1 MVSPPSPPENED
13 IDLMRDANLQLN
25 LQDLRGQL
33 TVRLTIMLL
42 AVAQLLVLA
51 YDSPVTFPL
60 NMVLFWLSL
69 TLLGIAIIS
78 LRETHPTLIRHLF
91 VWGTAVNL
99 VVAMFLFPYSWL
111 PYIGIVLVFSNAMLV
126 HSSEFPMAVIVS
138 ITAIYLDQKGIRAY
152 DLGVLIALLIISVTI
167 AALSVRNLYTTLDW
181 LWHMHR
187 HSRDLLNTTRNQQAE
202 LHSMIKSLHIANDI
216 RERNKYE
223 LIVAYKEA
231 ESAKRLKEQFA
242 ANISHELRTPLSI
255 ILGFSEVMYL
265 SPEVYGETDMPPTL
279 LRDIAQIYRNSHH
292 LLGMIDDILDL
303 SRFEIVGF
311 TLKKEPTHLPTLLNE
326 AASIVQNLF
335 EQSGNMRLDVDIAP
349 DLPEVEVDQTRIRQV
364 LLNLLNNAHRFTQQG
379 IVTLSAKQGDGVVII
394 EVRDTGPGIPPH
406 KTDATFT
413 EFYQMDHSLSRSHG
427 GTGLGLTICQRLVK
441 AHDGRI
447 WVESEEGVGTT
458 FSFTLPVKEPLAL
471 QLHSYRTVSR
481 ETGDGAMRPTL
492 LFVESDPYVARM
504 VMRHLTAYEVVAVA
518 DPADLAQQVKRYRPF
533 AILYNLRPEQE
544 RDVSLTTA
552 VSIPII
558 ECSLPSHSWMAST
571 LGAVAAMTKPID
583 FEQLRAKIDQVG
595 GVVNILVIDDNPG
608 VCQLIERSLGAEN
621 SRYTIR
627 IAYDGNAG
635 LRAME
640 QQRPDFVI
648 LDLIMP
654 EMDGF
659 ELIQQMKADLAL
671 ATVPILLL
679 TATTYIE
686 ETLAQY
692 GNQLKIVQA
701 DPWHPAKTLHFLEA
715 ALSILN
721 PQNTP

>member
-1 MVSPPSPPENED
+1 MGSPMLPPENED

-33 TVRLTIMLL
+33 TVRLAIMLL
-42 AVAQLLVLA
+42 AVAQLLILV
-51 YDSPVTFPL
+51 YDSPVAFPL
-60 NMVLFWLSL
+60 DIVLFWLSL
-69 TLLGIAIIS
+69 TLLGLAIIR
-78 LRETHPTLIRHLF
+78 LRETQRTLIRHLF

-99 VVAMFLFPYSWL
+99 VVAMFLFPYSWI
-111 PYIGIVLVFSNAMLV
+111 PYVGIVLVFSNSMLV
-126 HSSEFPMAVIVS
+126 HSSEFPTAVMVS
-138 ITAIYLDQKGIRAY
+138 ITAIYLDQKGIRTY

-187 HSRDLLNTTRNQQAE
+187 HSRDLLTTTRNQQAE
-202 LHSMIKSLHIANDI
+202 LHSMIKSLRIANDL
-216 RERNKYE
+216 RERNEYE
-223 LIVAYKEA
+223 LMVAHKEA

-265 SPEVYGETDMPPTL
+265 SPEVYGEVDLPPTL
-279 LRDIAQIYRNSHH
+279 LRDIAQIYRNSNH

-326 AASIVQNLF
+326 AAAIVQNLF
-335 EQSGNMRLDVDIAP
+335 EQSGNVRLNVAIAP
-349 DLPEVEVDQTRIRQV
+349 DLPEVVVDQTRVRQV

-379 IVTLSAKQGDGVVII
+379 VVTLSAKQGDGVVII
-394 EVRDTGPGIPPH
+394 EVRDTGPGIPAD
-406 KTDATFT
+406 KIDAIFT
-413 EFYQMDHSLSRSHG
+413 EFYQMDHSLSRGYG
-427 GTGLGLTICQRLVK
+427 GAGLGLTICQRLVK
-441 AHDGRI
+441 AHDGHI

-458 FSFTLPVKEPLAL
+458 FSFTLPMKEPLAL
-471 QLHSYRTVSR
+471 QPHSYRSVSR
-481 ETGDGAMRPTL
+481 EAGDGAMLPTL
-492 LFVESDPYVARM
+492 LFVESDPYVVRM
-504 VMRHLTAYEVVAVA
+504 VTRHLTAYKVVAVA
-518 DPADLAQQVKRYRPF
+518 DPAELTEQEKRYRPF
-533 AILYNLRPEQE
+533 AILYNLRPDQEQ
-544 RDVSLTTA
+544 DVSLTTA
-552 VSIPII
+552 VSVPII
-558 ECSLPSHSWMAST
+558 ECSLPSQSWMASS

-583 FEQLRAKIDQVG
+583 FEQLRAEINRVG
-595 GVVNILVIDDNPG
+595 DVANILVIDDNPG
-608 VCQLIERSLGAEN
+608 MCQLIERSLGAEN
-621 SRYTIR
+621 GRYTIR

-640 QQRPDFVI
+640 QQRPDFII
-648 LDLIMP
+648 LDLMP
-654 EMDGF
+654 EMDGI
-659 ELIQQMKADLAL
+659 EVVQQIKADPAL

-692 GNQLKIVQA
+692 GNQVKIVQA
-701 DPWHPAKTLHFLEA
+701 DPWHPAKTLRFLET

-721 PQNTP
+721 PQSTP